1 MFTFDI
7 VTFALAI
14 NSLVL
19 KIAINYLVLYIAIT
33 VTYFDLVFNSFQKFS
48 EFSEK
53 DAREERLSGMIFL

>member
-19 KIAINYLVLYIAIT
+19 KIAIAINHLVLYIAIT

-53 DAREERLSGMIFL
+53 DAREE